1 MPQPGG
7 VASGFNHVEVNE
19 QDYKTRLY
27 VCHGK
32 HVVHVKEASYLR
44 DCLFIQI
51 WVFMSY
57 NKTCRSTNRFPLLDH
72 PLIMMTYLFWIR
84 SPKFS
89 SSVAQT
95 HPSKSE
101 QKLLKLCSTS
111 KTHFMRASVKLHLLV
126 SIYSSYAVLEIRISR
141 YDCFHFS

>member
-7 VASGFNHVEVNE
+7 VASGFKHVEVND
-19 QDYKTRLY
+19 QDHDTRLY

-44 DCLFIQI
+44 DCLFLFEDGCSC
-51 WVFMSY
+51 VT
-57 NKTCRSTNRFPLLDH
+57 KTCHSATRSLLLDR
-72 PLIMMTYLFWIR
+72 PLIMMTYLFWIQ
-84 SPKFS
+84 SPRFS
-89 SSVAQT
+89 SSMAQT

-111 KTHFMRASVKLHLLV
+111 KIHFMRGSVKLHLLV
-126 SIYSSYAVLEIRISR
+126 SINSPLLVLGTRT
-141 YDCFHFS
+141 F